1 MDGQLG
7 LSIALSAAG
16 LLLLGGVLLSMRK
29 QAAARA
35 RANSQLPPLISL
47 SERDSDGASAA
58 PATGSPYSNG
68 DGEMEMVDGRSVRF
82 YRPLDG
88 TLRMLP
94 GRLEIV
100 EGEDQGRDIRF
111 VETSEGIPEIT
122 FGRSPGPPHRHV
134 QLLSRTVSRRHAVI
148 EYDGGRWKIT
158 NLSRTNPV
166 VVNDAELHAPDDHRV
181 LSDGDRIEMGE
192 VVFRYHE
199 R

>member
-1 MDGQLG
+1 MDVVLG

-16 LLLLGGVLLSMRK
+16 LLLLGGLLFARRRE
-29 QAAARA
+29 AAKRA

-47 SERDSDGASAA
+47 SAHSGNGVAARDSTVDL
-58 PATGSPYSNG
+58 
-68 DGEMEMVDGRSVRF
+68 EMQMVDGRSVRF
-82 YRPLDG
+82 YQPLDG

-100 EGEDQGRDIRF
+100 DGEDQGRDIRF
-111 VETSEGIPEIT
+111 VETSDGIPEIT
-122 FGRSPGPPHRHV
+122 FGRSSGPPHRHV

-148 EYDGGRWKIT
+148 EYDSGRWRIT

-166 VVNDAELHAPDDHRV
+166 VVNDAELDTPDGQRV

-192 VVFRYHE
+192 VIFRYHE

>member
-1 MDGQLG
+1 MDRLLLLG
-7 LSIALSAAG
+7 IALSAVG
-16 LLLLGGVLLSMRK
+16 LLLLGGSLLARQR
-29 QAAARA
+29 QAATRA
-35 RANSQLPPLISL
+35 RANSQLPPLVTIPA
-47 SERDSDGASAA
+47 RQADGATA
-58 PATGSPYSNG
+58 PRADGGGNG
-68 DGEMEMVDGRSVRF
+68 DMEMVDGRSVRF

-122 FGRSPGPPHRHV
+122 FGRSTGPPHRHV
-134 QLLSRTVSRRHAVI
+134 QLLSRTVSRQHAII
-148 EYDGGRWKIT
+148 EYDAGRWKIT

-166 VVNDAELHAPDDHRV
+166 VVNHAELNPPEDQRL

-192 VVFRYHE
+192 VVFVFRE